1 MTPPHVFTLCS
12 DSRAEDNLRII
23 FKYLSSDPTGLTQ
36 QTAQS
41 SGDEFRRKEKVEI
54 GINRFTDNNIGPDVL
69 SSAIS
74 LYIYRL
80 EFLVTSNQVMDGVK
94 IDVKIRNY

>member
-1 MTPPHVFTLCS
+1 M
-12 DSRAEDNLRII
+12 RII

-80 EFLVTSNQVMDGVK
+80 EFLVISNQVMEG
-94 IDVKIRNY
+94 VKIRNY

>member
-80 EFLVTSNQVMDGVK
+80 EFLVTSNQVMEGVK
-94 IDVKIRNY
+94 IDVKIRN

>member
-80 EFLVTSNQVMDGVK
+80 EFLVTSNQVMES
-94 IDVKIRNY
+94 VKIRNY

>member
-1 MTPPHVFTLCS
+1 M
-12 DSRAEDNLRII
+12 RII

-80 EFLVTSNQVMDGVK
+80 EFLVTSNQVMEGVK

>member
-80 EFLVTSNQVMDGVK
+80 EFLVTSNQVMEGVK